1 MIFLN
6 KISVCKKDSKIN
18 EVNPNLQKLH
28 KMAQSWPL
36 CPKVDLAD
44 DVTIVKTKVKERLDE
59 STIIDVE
66 QDIFNRLEKNSICN
80 PHPGQ
85 EIKISHLGE
94 DTQAELKKIF
104 TKYEGAF
111 ATTPYDCGEYHGL
124 VVSLDVVEGKTAYQ
138 KERVM
143 RDKDKIMVQQIID
156 NSVQAEIF

>member
-104 TKYEGAF
+104 TKYEGGHLLRHR
-111 ATTPYDCGEYHGL
+111 TT
-124 VVSLDVVEGKTAYQ
+124 VESTMASWCPWTWWRARLPTRRN
-138 KERVM
+138 E
-143 RDKDKIMVQQIID
+143 
-156 NSVQAEIF
+156 